1 MLKSKHMLTE
11 FNLKLDYPYIELN
24 WVLSKKKAVC

>member
-1 MLKSKHMLTE
+1 MLKSQCMLKH
-11 FNLKLDYPYIELN
+11 FNLELDYPYIELN